1 MERAKGCQ
9 VERGRMMFTKGK
21 LFICIDCECRSY
33 WNCTM
38 FVAQELGICDDCYYD
53 RKEEEE

>member
-1 MERAKGCQ
+1 MK
-9 VERGRMMFTKGK
+9 FTKGK
-21 LFICIDCECRSY
+21 LFTCIDCECRSY